1 MIPDFQSV
9 MLPLL
14 TTISDG
20 KEHTVQ
26 DIMASLVR
34 HFELTDEEQQE
45 LLPSGNQT
53 VISNRISWARTYL
66 KKAGLLSS
74 PRKAVFCI
82 TEGGKQLL
90 ATNPEKIT
98 MRLLRRQ
105 PEFLEWRSA
114 SSAREEEK
122 NDNGEPDEEV
132 GKTPQEVLEEAHQQ
146 LTKELSSDLLETVK
160 SCTPLFFEHLVID
173 LVVKM
178 GYGGSRREAGKA
190 IGKSGDGGIDGIIK
204 EDKLGLDAI
213 YIQAKRWEN
222 TVPVKE
228 IRDFAGALLGQKARK
243 GIFITTSGFPE
254 SAYEYV
260 KNIEPKIV
268 LIDGKR
274 LTELMIE
281 YNIGVSVQS
290 TYELKR
296 IDTDYFEGV

>member
-1 MIPDFQSV
+1 MIPDFQTI

-14 TTISDG
+14 QILGDG
-20 KEHTVQ
+20 KEHSLQEIIAGIVQ
-26 DIMASLVR
+26 
-34 HFELTDEEQQE
+34 HFGLTEEEQQE
-45 LLPSGNQT
+45 LLPSGNQK
-53 VISNRISWARTYL
+53 IINNRISWAGTYL
-66 KKAGLLSS
+66 KKANLVSS
-74 PRKAVFCI
+74 PRRATFCI
-82 TEGGKQLL
+82 TEEGQTLL

-98 MRLLRRQ
+98 ISLLKRR
-105 PEFLEWRSA
+105 PEFQEWHTA
-114 SSAREEEK
+114 SSTREEGNSDISG
-122 NDNGEPDEEV
+122 NDEV
-132 GKTPQEVLEEAHQQ
+132 AEKTPQELLDEGHQQ
-146 LTKELSSDLLETVK
+146 LTKELSLELLETVK
-160 SCTPLFFEHLVID
+160 NCTPLFFENLVID
-173 LVVKM
+173 LIVKM

-190 IGKSGDGGIDGIIK
+190 VGKSGDGGIDGIIK

-243 GIFITTSGFPE
+243 GIFITTSSFPE

-260 KNIEPKIV
+260 KNIEHKIV

-281 YNIGVSVQS
+281 HNVGVSVQS
-290 TYELKR
+290 TYEIKR